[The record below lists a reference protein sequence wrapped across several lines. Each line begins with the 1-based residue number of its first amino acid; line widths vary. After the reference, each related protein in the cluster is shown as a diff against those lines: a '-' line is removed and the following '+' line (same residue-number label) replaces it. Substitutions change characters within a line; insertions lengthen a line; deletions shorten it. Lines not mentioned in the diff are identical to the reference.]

1 MRLKSRVAGLRVS
14 PIVSA
19 LAMAAALAT
28 LIIIAPPGT
37 LAQKSPPAT
46 GKLAQ
51 PTTDRIVSLG
61 GDATE
66 ILYALGLS
74 DRIVAVDTTSV
85 EPPRALKE
93 KPNVGY
99 MRQLSAEGVL
109 ATGATVIVANAQAGP
124 PEVVNALKSANLK
137 YLALPG
143 SESPHSVAEKVQ
155 MIGKAFGKEAEAQKL
170 AAEIEAG
177 LKLVAEKRASIKKP
191 IKAIFILGTN
201 NGRATVAGT
210 MTSADTMIQLA
221 GAVNAASQLK
231 GYKPLTDEALLGLAP
246 DVVITMTRH
255 GAADNRQLIG
265 SLPGFKQTP
274 AGKTDR
280 LVEMEGNYLLGF
292 GPRTHK
298 AALELMTKLYPEL
311 GK

>member
-14 PIVSA
+14 LVVSV
-19 LAMAAALAT
+19 LAMATALAT
-28 LIIIAPPGT
+28 FAIIAPPGA

-46 GKLAQ
+46 GKPTQ
-51 PTTDRIVSLG
+51 PTADRIVSLG

-109 ATGATVIVANAQAGP
+109 STGATVIVANAQAGP
-124 PEVVNALKSANLK
+124 PEVVNALKSANLR

-143 SESPHSVAEKVQ
+143 SESSENVAEKVRV
-155 MIGKAFGKEAEAQKL
+155 IGKAFGKETEAQKL
-170 AAEIEAG
+170 ASEIEAG
-177 LKLVAEKRASIKKP
+177 FKQVAEKRASVKKP
-191 IKAIFILGTN
+191 ARAIFILGIN

-210 MTSADTMIQLA
+210 LTSADTMIQLA
-221 GAVNAASQLK
+221 GAVNAASELK

-246 DVVITMTRH
+246 DVVITMTRS
-255 GAADNRQLIG
+255 GATNNRQLIG

-274 AGKTDR
+274 AGKEDR
-280 LVEMEGNYLLGF
+280 LVEMDGNYLLGF